1 MPLSYLISDNSVN
14 LDGEAITIVTL
25 AGVTADNGAV
35 PSGSTSGISPTALP
49 QVSGGST
56 SLNAAVVGSNVS
68 GPQNPMKKPA
78 KMRPGTSGTARA
90 LCSQDWCKANPRGT
104 TAEFQSYDSS
114 LTKDELQKYEA
125 LSATILATGKQMGS
139 HLYDASFVA
148 DRNQNLE
155 CKCSYGSGEG
165 ISA

>member
-1 MPLSYLISDNSVN
+1 M
-14 LDGEAITIVTL
+14 IVTL

-35 PSGSTSGISPTALP
+35 PSGSTSGISPTTLP

-78 KMRPGTSGTARA
+78 KMQPGTSGTARA

-125 LSATILATGKQMGS
+125 LSATIRATGK
-139 HLYDASFVA
+139 
-148 DRNQNLE
+148 QNLE